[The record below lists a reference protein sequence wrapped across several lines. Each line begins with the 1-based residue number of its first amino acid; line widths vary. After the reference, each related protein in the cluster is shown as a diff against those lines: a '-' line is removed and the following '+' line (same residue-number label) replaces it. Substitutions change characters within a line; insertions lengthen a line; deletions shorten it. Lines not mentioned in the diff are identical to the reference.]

1 MEVFSECSLPQRV
14 SPFVSRNMASK
25 KQNFPSFASIVSVLS
40 IVFYC
45 AGFLRV
51 EFELNEY
58 KRRIHSLESASEN
71 QQRTSEPSYAPTTK
85 NVPDKGLSF

>member
-1 MEVFSECSLPQRV
+1 
-14 SPFVSRNMASK
+14 MASE

-40 IVFYC
+40 IVLYC

-58 KRRIHSLESASEN
+58 KKRISSLERASDN
-71 QQRTSEPSYAPTTK
+71 LPRTGKPSYTPTTK
-85 NVPDKGLSF
+85 NVPDRGLSFRN

>member
-1 MEVFSECSLPQRV
+1 
-14 SPFVSRNMASK
+14 MASE

-40 IVFYC
+40 IVLYC

-58 KRRIHSLESASEN
+58 KKRIGSLESASKN
-71 QQRTSEPSYAPTTK
+71 LPHTSEPSYTPTTK
-85 NVPDKGLSF
+85 NVPNRSSSFRN

>member
-1 MEVFSECSLPQRV
+1 MEVFSKYSLPQRV
-14 SPFVSRNMASK
+14 LCRNMASK
-25 KQNFPSFASIVSVLS
+25 KQNLPSFASIVSVLS

-58 KRRIHSLESASEN
+58 KKRIHSLESASGN
-71 QQRTSEPSYAPTTK
+71 QPRTSEPSYAPTTK
-85 NVPDKGLSF
+85 NVPDRGLSFQN